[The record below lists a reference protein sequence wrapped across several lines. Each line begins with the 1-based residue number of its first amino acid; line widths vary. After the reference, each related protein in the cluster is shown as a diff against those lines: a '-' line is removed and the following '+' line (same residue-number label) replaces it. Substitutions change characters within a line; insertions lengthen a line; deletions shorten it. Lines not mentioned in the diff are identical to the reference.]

1 MRHSLPEI
9 HKKSRSVFDSAEE
22 DFRERDRW
30 RTVHRVCGSAIGHDG
45 YLKMLQGVRKKF
57 LQRAAYNPV
66 DQLPRIMH
74 PRLPIGATTLAD
86 GVNASR
92 FSEGLRFTTENGHLT
107 ARAAHVEVLQT
118 PLCALEA
125 EERQYLMDTELWE
138 RRVLHQMMVVSY
150 VTFVLREELDEL
162 QYRECEERSN
172 IRYEEEKERY
182 WLQNESET
190 SKGVERCKAALRA
203 KKEKQ
208 RRLEEADVLY
218 PLSKSAHTSL
228 VYQEPQKEPDARII
242 LQRYVQIKHGLD
254 SALTRTPSPE
264 QQTRPCQQGEKR
276 RGVLPPLAPQTVPA
290 SRMLVR
296 SALRNAL
303 GIADYVAIL
312 EKDLEARS
320 IIEECERKEFE
331 SILSLFEEQILL
343 LRTWKYKR
351 MHLKRLLYWKGQGE
365 ERRQKIQTALEKHA
379 MKRMPQFSSER
390 DACVGQEKEERERIR
405 IEESTCRELMR
416 KTCEEES
423 MRANVGA
430 LLAEHEESRTYI
442 EEDEAV
448 ARQLWVQ
455 DLELALRISFT
466 KECEETM
473 SMIVPAQISLLQFLY
488 RQQGAHGSQIVKIQ
502 RTFRRWKEG
511 RFGWRITH
519 REVGRIIQAGR
530 DARKIQRGMESLR
543 SFKASLLAD
552 CRAIEDEIFAIH
564 GVERADVL
572 EKEFMH
578 RVVINSQEEW
588 EIAALLRENRQH
600 IVDKIILPRK
610 SQCIQ
615 EEIDQRREVDVGEE
629 FERNRFCSFFYRSLC
644 LIKGKAMIQ
653 EREEAE
659 RVFVA
664 LDEAESFRKIFD
676 LELDEREILRI
687 AALERE
693 EERVEKRQLLAISLL
708 ESKYKSQQGH
718 VEVIFRLMSLCKEGA
733 IEIEATDPSIRN
745 GLFEAY
751 LAGCLPLLEEA
762 SLHCHREYAAALQR
776 DCRHTIYNSSVDLLV
791 GSEEVAR
798 HRVLQTEREVV
809 LGIVNEV
816 RRETGE
822 QLRRL
827 QEKTGAANAIKSF
840 YRRYKNGEVGRTG
853 MRRFLR
859 EALAEKREKLE
870 LARIHKSQR
879 RDIQRYRDIL
889 EEEIR
894 LAYLEKQRAI
904 EFKMQVLEYKTEPWE
919 RAELEK
925 MERMMFDIFL
935 SNCSYIESTSWAD
948 PTTVLRQMESHER
961 VSIVREWQKA
971 FEKVFEPKK
980 SDFRLE
986 IMACKLQRFWCRY
999 SARKRQLFFV
1009 NECMQQLLR
1018 EEARRRAELEL
1029 LEMEGRVCDVLKPME
1044 GCALLRGYLINNVP
1058 FFLEH
1063 MCFDISLEVGIFED
1077 EWRDRMLLLWRMRH
1091 SAFENAAAREEAAER
1106 EEMERFYFYAGVEQL
1121 QLAEDESTLRDA
1133 LWNERVYFLLRMLVK
1148 AERELR
1154 ILIQVEFCKEVV
1166 EATECK
1172 ARRDIYKAEYS
1183 TLMDI
1188 LFVQLASP
1196 IAASITEEE
1205 ARERER
1211 IMGLLEENKC
1221 PSAAPPDEKNGEHI
1235 PNTEASHTV
1244 ETTTD
1249 AMDCTEGVVP
1259 AAEQPVDQYRELG
1272 ELDAAAVVSVETGPD
1287 AKTVETES
1295 AELDDLRDEKVD
1307 GAGDVEM

>member
-9 HKKSRSVFDSAEE
+9 HKKSRSVFDSADE

-57 LQRAAYNPV
+57 LQRVTYNPV

-74 PRLPIGATTLAD
+74 LRPPLGATTLAD
-86 GVNASR
+86 GINALR
-92 FSEGLRFTTENGHLT
+92 FSEGLRFKRENGHVT
-107 ARAAHVEVLQT
+107 PRAAHAEVHQT
-118 PLCALEA
+118 PLSVLEA
-125 EERQYLMDTELWE
+125 EERKYLMDTELWE

-162 QYRECEERSN
+162 QYCECEERSN
-172 IRYEEEKERY
+172 IRYDEEKERY
-182 WLQNESET
+182 WLQNESEA
-190 SKGVERCKAALRA
+190 SKGVERCKAAVRA

-228 VYQEPQKEPDARII
+228 VYQERQKEPDARLI
-242 LQRYVQIKHGLD
+242 LQRYVRLKHGPD
-254 SALTRTPSPE
+254 SALACTPSPE
-264 QQTRPCQQGEKR
+264 KQTQPFQQGERR
-276 RGVLPPLAPQTVPA
+276 RGVLPPLAPQTLPA
-290 SRMLVR
+290 PRTLVR

-303 GIADYVAIL
+303 GIADYVVLL
-312 EKDLEARS
+312 EKDVEARG

-331 SILSLFEEQILL
+331 SILSLFWEQILL
-343 LRTWKYKR
+343 IRTWKYKR
-351 MHLKRLLYWKGQGE
+351 MHLKRLLYWKGQRE

-379 MKRMPQFSSER
+379 MKRMPQFSSEH
-390 DACVGQEKEERERIR
+390 DACMGLEKEGRVRIS
-405 IEESTCRELMR
+405 IEESNCRELMR
-416 KTCEEES
+416 KVCGEEH
-423 MRANVGA
+423 MRAKVGA
-430 LLAEHEESRTYI
+430 LFAEYEESRTYI
-442 EEDEAV
+442 EKDEAV

-455 DLELALRISFT
+455 DLELALRMSLT
-466 KECEETM
+466 KEREETM
-473 SMIVPAQISLLQFLY
+473 SVIVPTQISLLQFLY
-488 RQQGAHGSQIVKIQ
+488 QQQGAHSSQILKIQ

-552 CRAIEDEIFAIH
+552 CRAIKDEILAIQ
-564 GVERADVL
+564 GAERADVL

-588 EIAALLRENRQH
+588 EIAALLRANRQN
-600 IVDKIILPRK
+600 IVDNIILPKK
-610 SQCIQ
+610 SQCIH
-615 EEIDQRREVDVGEE
+615 EEMDQRREVDVGEE
-629 FERNRFCSFFYRSLC
+629 FERNRLYPVFYRGLSV
-644 LIKGKAMIQ
+644 IKEKAMMKEQ
-653 EREEAE
+653 EEAG
-659 RVFVA
+659 RVLIT
-664 LDEAESFRKIFD
+664 LDEAESFRNVCD

-687 AALERE
+687 EALERE
-693 EERVEKRQLLAISLL
+693 EKREEERHLLFMSFL
-708 ESKYKSQQGH
+708 ESKYESQQEH
-718 VEVIFRLMSLCKEGA
+718 AQKIFQLMCRCKEGA

-745 GLFEAY
+745 GLLEGY

-762 SLHCHREYAAALQR
+762 SLHCHREYAAALRR
-776 DCRHTIYNSSVDLLV
+776 DYCHTIYNSCVDFLV
-791 GSEEVAR
+791 GSEELAR

-809 LGIVNEV
+809 LGIVNEM

-827 QEKTGAANAIKSF
+827 QEETRAANVIKNF

-870 LARIHKSQR
+870 LAQIHKSQR

-904 EFKMQVLEYKTEPWE
+904 EFKMQVLEYKTEPWA

-925 MERMMFDIFL
+925 MERMMFEILL
-935 SNCSYIESTSWAD
+935 SNCSSIDSTSLAD
-948 PTTVLRQMESHER
+948 PTTVLQQMESHER
-961 VSIVREWQKA
+961 VSIVREWQTA
-971 FEKVFEPKK
+971 FAKVFEPRK
-980 SDFRLE
+980 STFRLE

-1009 NECMQQLLR
+1009 KECMQQLLR

-1029 LEMEGRVCDVLKPME
+1029 LEMEGRVCEVLKPME
-1044 GCALLRGYLINNVP
+1044 GCALLRGYLINVVP

-1063 MCFDISLEVGIFED
+1063 ICFDISLEVGIFED
-1077 EWRDRMLLLWRMRH
+1077 EWRNRMLLLWRMRH
-1091 SAFENAAAREEAAER
+1091 SAFESAVAREEAAER
-1106 EEMERFYFYAGVEQL
+1106 EEMESFCFYAGVEQL
-1121 QLAEDESTLRDA
+1121 QLVEDETALRDA

-1154 ILIQVEFCKEVV
+1154 VLIRVEFRKELV
-1166 EATECK
+1166 EATECE
-1172 ARRDIYKAEYS
+1172 ARGDIYKAEYT

-1205 ARERER
+1205 ARERET
-1211 IMGLLEENKC
+1211 IMGLFEENK
-1221 PSAAPPDEKNGEHI
+1221 PPLTTPPDEKDEKHVS
-1235 PNTEASHTV
+1235 NTETSYTV
-1244 ETTTD
+1244 DITTD
-1249 AMDCTEGVVP
+1249 AMACTEGVAP
-1259 AAEQPVDQYRELG
+1259 ATEQPVDQYREL
-1272 ELDAAAVVSVETGPD
+1272 EEMEAAAVATAETGPD
-1287 AKTVETES
+1287 AQTVGTET
-1295 AELDDLRDEKVD
+1295 AELDDLRDENVD
-1307 GAGDVEM
+1307 GVEDVEM